1 MRSFAVLYWDSM
13 PLPTVSTAELR
24 RRAERARYHAKVLAD
39 DPAVPRLLALA
50 EELEA
55 KAAELEAEQTA
66 RDGPREGSGV
76 GFGRFAR

>member
-1 MRSFAVLYWDSM
+1 MPVPAV
-13 PLPTVSTAELR
+13 TIAELR

-55 KAAELEAEQTA
+55 KAAALEAEQTA
-66 RDGPREGSGV
+66 RAEPCEGSGL
-76 GFGRFAR
+76 GFGRLAR